1 MQNELGQAVAIRNDN
16 KIVMPY
22 AKDFPLA
29 MIDVRDTGAV
39 GARMLIDPAP
49 HVGKTYEFTGA
60 TTNYG
65 AFTDVFSQVLGRK
78 ITYLEVTPEQNEQAM
93 KARGMPDWLVAHL
106 AAIARIVRSG
116 GASTEN
122 TKPIYDIVKR
132 APLTTKQFVEDHKA
146 LFA

>member
-1 MQNELGQAVAIRNDN
+1 MQKR
-16 KIVMPY
+16 
-22 AKDFPLA
+22 
-29 MIDVRDTGAV
+29 
-39 GARMLIDPAP
+39 
-49 HVGKTYEFTGA
+49 
-60 TTNYG
+60 
-65 AFTDVFSQVLGRK
+65 TDVFSQVLGRM

-106 AAIARIVRSG
+106 TAIARIVRSG

-122 TKPIYDIVKR
+122 TKPIHDIVKR

>member
-1 MQNELGQAVAIRNDN
+1 MQKR
-16 KIVMPY
+16 
-22 AKDFPLA
+22 
-29 MIDVRDTGAV
+29 
-39 GARMLIDPAP
+39 
-49 HVGKTYEFTGA
+49 
-60 TTNYG
+60 
-65 AFTDVFSQVLGRK
+65 TDVFSQVLGRM
-78 ITYLEVTPEQNEQAM
+78 ITYLEVTPEQNESM

-106 AAIARIVRSG
+106 AVIARIVRSG

>member
-1 MQNELGQAVAIRNDN
+1 MSPPAMFGLGTAEATFLSLEVLESDTPFRA
-16 KIVMPY
+16 
-22 AKDFPLA
+22 
-29 MIDVRDTGAV
+29 DVRDTGAV
-39 GARMLIDPAP
+39 GARILIDPAP
-49 HVGKTYEFTGA
+49 HVGKTSEFTGA
-60 TTNYG
+60 NTNDG

-146 LFA
+146 FFA

>member
-1 MQNELGQAVAIRNDN
+1 MMCATPA
-16 KIVMPY
+16 P
-22 AKDFPLA
+22 
-29 MIDVRDTGAV
+29 V
-39 GARMLIDPAP
+39 GARILIDPAP

-78 ITYLEVTPEQNEQAM
+78 ITLSRGDAPRNEQAL

-106 AAIARIVRSG
+106 AAIARIVISG